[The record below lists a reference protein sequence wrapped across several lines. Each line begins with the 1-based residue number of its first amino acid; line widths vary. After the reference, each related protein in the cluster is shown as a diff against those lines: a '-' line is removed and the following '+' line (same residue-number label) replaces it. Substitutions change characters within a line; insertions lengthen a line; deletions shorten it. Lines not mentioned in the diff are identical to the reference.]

1 MSNGERFVTNRQEH
15 LDAHNRCQR
24 EYCEHAISRTIVP
37 RDSPHLRRQLDETIR
52 MAELSGV
59 DRVLEVGCG
68 MGRFTLMLA
77 ERGVRVE
84 GLDLSPGLLDRLRA
98 FGGAR
103 YDIPLHCADALDPPA
118 TLNASFDVVLG
129 FFVLHHLKD
138 LQRAVAAMSRMLKP
152 GGRLVL
158 LDANGWNPLFY
169 LQMLMMPGCRGEAT
183 KAWRDATR
191 RRLCAMRNAGLS
203 RRCPDSGS
211 CRLRRR
217 SARGSRLDLAIER
230 LPLPDVFHV
239 SDLQGYRRASG
250 AAHPADRRRRRIEA
264 ASHTW

>member
-1 MSNGERFVTNRQEH
+1 VIPVSNSERLVANRQEEI
-15 LDAHNRCQR
+15 DAYNRFQR

-37 RDSPHLRRQLDETIR
+37 RDSRHLRRQLDETIR
-52 MAELSGV
+52 VAEVSGV

-103 YDIPLHCADALDPPA
+103 YDIPLHCADALEPPA
-118 TLNASFDVVLG
+118 TLNGSFDVVLG

-138 LQRAVAAMSRMLKP
+138 LHRAVAAMSRMLKP

-169 LQMLMMPGCRGEAT
+169 LQLLTMPGMTWRGDRGMAQMRP
-183 KAWRDATR
+183 AVVFA
-191 RRLCAMRNAGLS
+191 AMKSAGLS
-203 RRCPDSGS
+203 RLTLSRFGFMPGFVVD
-211 CRLRRR
+211 R
-217 SARGSRLDLAIER
+217 AWGSRLDLAMER
-230 LPLPDVFHV
+230 LPLPDVFHAF
-239 SDLQGYRRASG
+239 QIFRAQR
-250 AAHPADRRRRRIEA
+250 AVA
-264 ASHTW
+264 